1 MKTSVRIG
9 ALKSTMP
16 NYMANRRGANVNN
29 SCKSDPDL
37 CMQLD
42 ARDAETSVPA
52 ILNGE
57 HSVLFRNHY
66 DPKSDAGSC
75 VLPDSKR
82 TRRRAGYLFFLF
94 SFPPALT
101 SPTLSCKVVN
111 IEDVMFALVL
121 FVCYPDGGCEDIVVD
136 IYDTEQQCL
145 YSMDDQRI
153 RHGGC
158 FPVEDFI
165 DGFWR
170 PAQQYSDF

>member
-1 MKTSVRIG
+1 MC
-9 ALKSTMP
+9 ALALLKSTMP

-29 SCKSDPDL
+29 PCKSDPDL

-66 DPKSDAGSC
+66 DPKSDARSC
-75 VLPDSKR
+75 VLPDSKEPV
-82 TRRRAGYLFFLF
+82 AGRVICLPFLI
-94 SFPPALT
+94 SPALT

-121 FVCYPDGGCEDIVVD
+121 FVCYGWRMRGYCRGHLRYRAAVSLFDGRSTDSPWRLFSG
-136 IYDTEQQCL
+136 
-145 YSMDDQRI
+145 R
-153 RHGGC
+153 
-158 FPVEDFI
+158 
-165 DGFWR
+165 GFYR
-170 PAQQYSDF
+170 RLLATCAAI